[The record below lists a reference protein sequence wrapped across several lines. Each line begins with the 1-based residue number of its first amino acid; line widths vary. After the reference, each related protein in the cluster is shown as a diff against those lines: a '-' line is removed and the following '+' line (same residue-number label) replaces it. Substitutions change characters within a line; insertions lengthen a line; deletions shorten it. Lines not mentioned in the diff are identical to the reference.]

1 MLKNLIYFMDGM
13 EVLKQPY
20 QNQNCLQCSNKS
32 ILDKIIQKYFIKNL
46 EGKYSEF
53 LEMLV
58 LYLIKKRN
66 TLQ

>member
-20 QNQNCLQCSNKS
+20 QTQNCLQCSNKS